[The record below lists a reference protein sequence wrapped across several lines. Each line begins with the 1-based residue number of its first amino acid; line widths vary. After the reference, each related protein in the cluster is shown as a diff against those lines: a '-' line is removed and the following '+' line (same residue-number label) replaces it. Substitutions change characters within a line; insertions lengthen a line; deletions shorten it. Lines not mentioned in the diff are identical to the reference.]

1 MKCITEAVIQE
12 TIPVMANAA
21 RTLNHLA
28 AAATDEVNFIHVKRF
43 SPNVSF
49 VSRREK
55 VVLGP

>member
-1 MKCITEAVIQE
+1 
-12 TIPVMANAA
+12 MANAA

-55 VVLGP
+55 AVLGP